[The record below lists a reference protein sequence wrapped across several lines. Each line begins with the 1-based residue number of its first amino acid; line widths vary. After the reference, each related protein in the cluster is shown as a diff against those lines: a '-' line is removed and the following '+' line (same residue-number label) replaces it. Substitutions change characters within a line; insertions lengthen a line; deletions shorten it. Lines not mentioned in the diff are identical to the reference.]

1 MTTYTSIKPFCEVII
16 PNSKCVIIHKQNN
29 IPEILRRNGGRWEI
43 RKKRLQPIEIVGKA
57 RMQNES
63 WDGHENSQ
71 EISLLS
77 IFPVNQRAQACDI
90 KYNLDISGER
100 LTNLLF
106 QKLQAL
112 FVGTGDKAVVIE
124 CYTKQMVMDHCT
136 VTITLLTSVL
146 LATIYQK
153 TKLLVSTCQ
162 LSLVER

>member
-1 MTTYTSIKPFCEVII
+1 
-16 PNSKCVIIHKQNN
+16 
-29 IPEILRRNGGRWEI
+29 
-43 RKKRLQPIEIVGKA
+43 
-57 RMQNES
+57 MQHES
-63 WDGHENSQ
+63 RDGDENSQ

-106 QKLQAL
+106 QKWQAL

-136 VTITLLTSVL
+136 VLCNYHSSDFCTTR

-153 TKLLVSTCQ
+153 PNY
-162 LSLVER
+162 